1 MKKYKKITGGSL
13 TLVDGRTIE
22 KGDIF
27 EAEEKSIPKPFRAG
41 LQFLEDVTPKEEPK
55 EDPEKDP
62 EKVSKET
69 PKKTVRTK

>member
-27 EAEEKSIPKPFRAG
+27 EAEEKSIPKLFRIG
-41 LQFLEDVTPKEEPK
+41 LQFLEDVAPKEEPK
-55 EDPEKDP
+55 KDP
-62 EKVSKET
+62 KDPKGVPNKP